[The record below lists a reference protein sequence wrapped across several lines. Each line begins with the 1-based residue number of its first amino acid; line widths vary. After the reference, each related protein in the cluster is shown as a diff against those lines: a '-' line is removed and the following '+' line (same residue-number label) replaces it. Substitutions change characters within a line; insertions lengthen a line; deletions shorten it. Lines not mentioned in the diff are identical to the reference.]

1 METRTRVFVLAGDA
15 LGNLRCRW
23 STIRAGPKKT
33 WQSDGDCWAITNF
46 PWPELHPEKCM
57 CTNDLHQIGYL
68 GHLHWG
74 GTWSPYRKTSWNSW
88 TWTGPRSVVTL
99 CVSIQVVDIKIGAFV
114 RIATCCADRRL
125 LSKVWKYMGV
135 IRRRTGGHWTFERV
149 T

>member
-74 GTWSPYRKTSWNSW
+74 GTWSPYRKTSW
-88 TWTGPRSVVTL
+88 TWTGPWSVVTL
-99 CVSIQVVDIKIGAFV
+99 CVSIQVVDIIYRSFCTHRNLLRGSKATLQGMKIYG
-114 RIATCCADRRL
+114 
-125 LSKVWKYMGV
+125 SYPPNNW
-135 IRRRTGGHWTFERV
+135 GHFTFERV